1 MLDTIGIILSAT
13 IPNFILGILLALP
26 VLIPPL
32 RRLSRRSARARRI
45 TILVFGLLSLIIS
58 FAVWTRSIAELIYA
72 FNRPFLSSNTL
83 EFTEHTEYRENRRA
97 IVNEIWMRRVVPPP
111 WRRSCYTSQETV
123 CHLADYVAP
132 AAEMDDSSYQTGY
145 LHILGVNLISALTT
159 GAFVWLFTRQRRPA
173 THARSGT

>member
-1 MLDTIGIILSAT
+1 MLDTIGIILFAT
-13 IPNFILGILLALP
+13 IPSFILGILVALP

-32 RRLSRRSARARRI
+32 RRLGRRSARARRV
-45 TILVFGLLSLIIS
+45 TILAFGLLSLMMG
-58 FAVWTRSIAELIYA
+58 FALWTRSIAELIYA
-72 FNRPFLSSNTL
+72 FNRPFVLSNTL
-83 EFTEHTEYRENRRA
+83 ESPEPTEYRENRRA

-132 AAEMDDSSYQTGY
+132 AAEMDTSSWAGY
-145 LHILGVNLISALTT
+145 LHILGVNLISALTS

-173 THARSGT
+173 THVRSSA